1 MTLNFP
7 AGFLGLKGIGNKQA
21 VSDRQL
27 FRTKKA
33 SSQIDNRLELKIA
46 DGGLGEE
53 FGNSTAQECQTLAQS
68 SLIDPKQIKHS
79 IGVEYY
85 KEKATPKITYF
96 VQPKYA
102 ILTPK

>member
-1 MTLNFP
+1 MTLNYP
-7 AGFLGLKGIGNKQA
+7 AGFLGLKGIENKQA

-53 FGNSTAQECQTLAQS
+53 LGNSTAQECQTLAQS
-68 SLIDPKQIKHS
+68 SLIDPRQIKHS

>member
-1 MTLNFP
+1 MTLNYP
-7 AGFLGLKGIGNKQA
+7 VGFLGQKGIENKQA

-46 DGGLGEE
+46 DGLGEE
-53 FGNSTAQECQTLAQS
+53 LGNSTAQECQTLAQS
-68 SLIDPKQIKHS
+68 SLIDPRQIKHS